1 MDIKEFQKKIA
12 DLPTIS
18 AVANQINLAVKN
30 ESLSTTA
37 LSDIISRDPALTTK
51 VLKLANS
58 AYYGLPREVDT
69 LTRAITILGFETIK
83 NLALT
88 ISLFRAFCVRS
99 GQLIDFKNL
108 WYHSLGTA
116 VAAKAVCARSLHL
129 LRDET
134 VMEQA
139 FLCGIIHDIG
149 KIAMAQCLPTQMA
162 QVFERMRETGQPQH
176 EIEKEIIGFSHQRAG
191 QALADAWNFPEEYL
205 KVIRQHHAPNMAA
218 NTDPKTALLI
228 MATYIA
234 NKIAKAM
241 HLGESTD
248 PLAAKITPE
257 DLKKVGISSSDLAGI
272 IAAIRTD
279 YHTLLEQWTYEPQL

>member
-18 AVANQINLAVKN
+18 AVAGQINLAAKN
-30 ESLSTTA
+30 ESLTA
-37 LSDIISRDPALTTK
+37 AALADIISRDPALTTK

-88 ISLFRAFCVRS
+88 VSVFRAFCTAK
-99 GQLIDFKNL
+99 GLEIDFKGL

-116 VAAKAVCARSLHL
+116 VAAKALCTRSLHL

-134 VMEQA
+134 VIEQA
-139 FLCGIIHDIG
+139 FLCGIIHDVG
-149 KIAMAQCLPTQMA
+149 KVAMVQTLPAMMA
-162 QVFERMRETGQPQH
+162 EVFERMRETGLPQY
-176 EIEKEIIGFSHQRAG
+176 EVEKEIIGFNHQRAG

-205 KVIRQHHAPNMAA
+205 KVIRQHHAPNVVTSS
-218 NTDPKTALLI
+218 TDPKASLLI
-228 MATYIA
+228 LTTYIG

-248 PLAAKITPE
+248 PVAAKITPE
-257 DLKKVGISSSDLAGI
+257 DLRRVGISSADLAGI
-272 IAAIRTD
+272 VATIKND
-279 YHTLLEQWTYEPQL
+279 YHTLLEQWAYEP